1 MFYAPKI
8 VKYRTHKY
16 RTVQTFFFF
25 FCLKKTYNN
34 LFIAVGN
41 SLQNKPIASYN
52 SLWLVRKDVNT
63 ICFRSLRHTP
73 NVFSMM
79 VPDPSKYLPRTTH
92 AKEKPNLHTNP
103 LNKLLLLM

>member
-16 RTVQTFFFF
+16 CTVQTFF

-34 LFIAVGN
+34 LLIGN

-52 SLWLVRKDVNT
+52 SLWLKDGVK
-63 ICFRSLRHTP
+63 
-73 NVFSMM
+73 M
-79 VPDPSKYLPRTTH
+79 
-92 AKEKPNLHTNP
+92 
-103 LNKLLLLM
+103 